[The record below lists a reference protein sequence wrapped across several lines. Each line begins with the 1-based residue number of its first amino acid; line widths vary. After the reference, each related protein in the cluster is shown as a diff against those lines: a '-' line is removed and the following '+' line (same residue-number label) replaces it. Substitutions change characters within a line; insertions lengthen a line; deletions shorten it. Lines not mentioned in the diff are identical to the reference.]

1 MDIRIAGSSC
11 CRPQLLFVQIYSFPH
26 SIGPSVFLSVQ
37 TTTSRFVLDNSY
49 SCNQTNNPLDHSHSF
64 NSTWSYENRVS
75 KHFVIFRHM
84 FTVLF
89 FDICLLCC
97 LLMSVFSSCFVA
109 MDLCRSG
116 CRQNYYLTS
125 PPTPPPP
132 SDLFSLPTIL
142 SLTQVTVI

>member
-1 MDIRIAGSSC
+1 MLSAAITLCSN
-11 CRPQLLFVQIYSFPH
+11 IYSFPH

-116 CRQNYYLTS
+116 CRQNYYLTF
-125 PPTPPPP
+125 PPTPPPFRFVFP
-132 SDLFSLPTIL
+132 THNSFFDTSDSYLKSARA
-142 SLTQVTVI
+142 